1 MDNKAIPGTRRPEF
15 LAAVALK
22 HEPLD
27 ERLNPVAHPPVEH
40 EVLEVQ
46 VLQLAPQ
53 AEQLELLT
61 GKYIGEH

>member
-1 MDNKAIPGTRRPEF
+1 MDNKAIPGTRRPEL

-40 EVLEVQ
+40 VVLEVQ
-46 VLQLAPQ
+46 ELQLAPQ
-53 AEQLELLT
+53 PEQVALVS
-61 GKYIGEH
+61 G